1 MELQIIKKIL
11 DNLKSQRNSLE
22 DALLTGSVEN
32 WEYYKYLTGQYN
44 MLLTIQRDV
53 KDILKRQRYL
63 MTTKK
68 NKSQGNELPD
78 KVLALDN
85 VYRERER
92 QFLDPSQLPTKLIE
106 RLPQPTGWR
115 MLILPYMGQ
124 AKTKGGI
131 ILPDEARDREHYATV
146 CAYVLKVGPDAYKDK
161 EKFPNGPWCKE
172 GDWILF
178 GRYAGARFKLED
190 GECRIINDDE
200 VIGTIKEPSDIVH
213 V

>member
-1 MELQIIKKIL
+1 
-11 DNLKSQRNSLE
+11 
-22 DALLTGSVEN
+22 
-32 WEYYKYLTGQYN
+32 
-44 MLLTIQRDV
+44 
-53 KDILKRQRYL
+53 

-106 RLPQPTGWR
+106 RLPQPTDWR